1 MLRMAGD
8 GRPMSPAFSHVAYR
22 RSGRV
27 DLSTLLQQLFNGISI
42 GGVYALEAVGFG
54 IIFNILKF
62 SNFSHSGLVAIC
74 AYFGFFISKYFYQD
88 FVTTLI
94 LTTLVGGFAGV
105 AIEKLIFRPI
115 RLKGAPLTLLLVNS
129 ITFAMLVQQFFA
141 ATLGADYYPYPTFMK
156 QTAISV
162 WTITVSKSYM
172 LMLAITAV
180 VLILLTYV
188 LKRTKIGIALR
199 AASTD
204 IRTPSLMGIN
214 IDFVVS
220 SAFFIAGVLGGIT
233 GYLLGMTYSVDPFIG
248 SQILKGIIAAIIGGI
263 GSLGGGVAA
272 GLLLGGIES
281 LLIAEIGASLTQIV
295 IYSAIFILLLIRPE
309 GIAGKRVIAK
319 A

>member
-1 MLRMAGD
+1 ME
-8 GRPMSPAFSHVAYR
+8 MSTV
-22 RSGRV
+22 
-27 DLSTLLQQLFNGISI
+27 LQQLFNGISI

-62 SNFSHSGLVAIC
+62 SNFSHGGVVAIC
-74 AYFGFFISKYFYQD
+74 AYFGFFISKYFYQS
-88 FVTTLI
+88 FVVTLVITTV
-94 LTTLVGGFAGV
+94 VGGFVGV
-105 AIEKLIFRPI
+105 IVEKLIFRPI
-115 RLKGAPLTLLLVNS
+115 RRKGAPLTLLLVNS
-129 ITFAMLVQQFFA
+129 ITAAMLVQQFFA
-141 ATLGADYYPYPTFMK
+141 ATLGADYYPYPPMMK
-156 QTAISV
+156 QTGLNL
-162 WTITVSKSYM
+162 WTVTVSKTYV
-172 LMLAITAV
+172 LMFAITAA

-188 LKRTKIGIALR
+188 LKKTKIGIALR

-204 IRTPSLMGIN
+204 IRTPSLMGID

-220 SAFFIAGVLGGIT
+220 FAFFIAGVLGGIT

-263 GSLGGGVAA
+263 GSLVGGCIA
-272 GLLLGGIES
+272 GLLLGGVES

-295 IYSAIFILLLIRPE
+295 IYSAIFVLLLIRPE

>member
-1 MLRMAGD
+1 ME
-8 GRPMSPAFSHVAYR
+8 MSTV
-22 RSGRV
+22 
-27 DLSTLLQQLFNGISI
+27 LQQLFNGISI

-62 SNFSHSGLVAIC
+62 SNFSHSGVVAIC
-74 AYFGFFISKYFYQD
+74 AYFGFFISKYFYQN
-88 FVTTLI
+88 FVVALVITTV
-94 LTTLVGGFAGV
+94 VGGFIGV
-105 AIEKLIFRPI
+105 IVEKLVFRPI

-129 ITFAMLVQQFFA
+129 ITVAMLVQQFFA
-141 ATLGADYYPYPTFMK
+141 ATLGDDYYPYPPLMK
-156 QTAISV
+156 QTGLNF
-162 WTITVSKSYM
+162 WTVTVSKTYV
-172 LMLAITAV
+172 LMFAITAV

-188 LKRTKIGIALR
+188 LKKTKIGIALR

-204 IRTPSLMGIN
+204 IRTPSLMGID
-214 IDFVVS
+214 IDFVIS
-220 SAFFIAGVLGGIT
+220 FAFFIAGVLGGIT

-263 GSLGGGVAA
+263 GSLGGGCIA
-272 GLLLGGIES
+272 GLLLGGVES

-295 IYSAIFILLLIRPE
+295 IYSAIFVLLLIRPE

>member
-94 LTTLVGGFAGV
+94 ITTLVGGFAGV

>member
-1 MLRMAGD
+1 
-8 GRPMSPAFSHVAYR
+8 MSPAFSHVDHPE
-22 RSGRV
+22 SGSV
-27 DLSTLLQQLFNGISI
+27 EMSTVLQQLFNGISI

-62 SNFSHSGLVAIC
+62 SNFSHGGVVAIC
-74 AYFGFFISKYFYQD
+74 AYFGFFISKYFCQN
-88 FVTTLI
+88 FVVTLVITTV
-94 LTTLVGGFAGV
+94 VGGFIGV
-105 AIEKLIFRPI
+105 IVEKLIFRPI

-129 ITFAMLVQQFFA
+129 ITAAMLVQQFFA
-141 ATLGADYYPYPTFMK
+141 ATLGDDYYPYPPLMK
-156 QTAISV
+156 QTGLNL
-162 WTITVSKSYM
+162 WTVTVSKTYV
-172 LMLAITAV
+172 LMFAITAA

-188 LKRTKIGIALR
+188 LKKTKIGIALR

-204 IRTPSLMGIN
+204 IRTPSLMGID
-214 IDFVVS
+214 IDFVIS
-220 SAFFIAGVLGGIT
+220 FAFFIAGVLGGIT

-263 GSLGGGVAA
+263 GSLGGGCIA

-295 IYSAIFILLLIRPE
+295 IYSAIFVLLLIRPE

>member
-1 MLRMAGD
+1 MLWMAGD
-8 GRPMSPAFSHVAYR
+8 GRSTSPAFSHVAYR
-22 RSGRV
+22 RSGGV
-27 DLSTLLQQLFNGISI
+27 DLSTLVQQLFNGISI

-74 AYFGFFISKYFYQD
+74 AYFGFFISKYVYQG

-94 LTTLVGGFAGV
+94 ITTLVGGFAGV

-188 LKRTKIGIALR
+188 LKRTRIGIALR

-272 GLLLGGIES
+272 GLLLGGVES

>member
-1 MLRMAGD
+1 
-8 GRPMSPAFSHVAYR
+8 MSTV
-22 RSGRV
+22 
-27 DLSTLLQQLFNGISI
+27 LQQLFNGISI

-62 SNFSHSGLVAIC
+62 SNFSHGGVVAIC
-74 AYFGFFISKYFYQD
+74 AYFGYFISKYFCQN
-88 FVTTLI
+88 FIVTLLI
-94 LTTLVGGFAGV
+94 TTLVGGFVGV
-105 AIEKLIFRPI
+105 IVEKLIFRPI

-129 ITFAMLVQQFFA
+129 ITAAMLVQQFFA
-141 ATLGADYYPYPTFMK
+141 ATLGDDYYPYPPLMK
-156 QTAISV
+156 QTGLYL
-162 WTITVSKSYM
+162 WTVTVSKTYV
-172 LMLAITAV
+172 LMFAITAA

-188 LKRTKIGIALR
+188 LKKTKIGIALR

-204 IRTPSLMGIN
+204 IRTPSLMGID
-214 IDFVVS
+214 IDFVIS
-220 SAFFIAGVLGGIT
+220 FAFFIAGVLGGIT

-263 GSLGGGVAA
+263 GSLGGGCIA
-272 GLLLGGIES
+272 GLLLGGVES

-295 IYSAIFILLLIRPE
+295 IYSAIFVLLLIRPE

>member
-1 MLRMAGD
+1 MDWGV
-8 GRPMSPAFSHVAYR
+8 F
-22 RSGRV
+22 
-27 DLSTLLQQLFNGISI
+27 LQQLFNGFSL

-62 SNFSHSGLVAIC
+62 SNFSHGGVVAIC
-74 AYFGFFISKYFYQD
+74 AYFGFFISKYFYQN
-88 FVTTLI
+88 FVVTLVITTV
-94 LTTLVGGFAGV
+94 VGGFVGV
-105 AIEKLIFRPI
+105 IVEKLIFRPI

-129 ITFAMLVQQFFA
+129 ITAAMLVQQFFA
-141 ATLGADYYPYPTFMK
+141 ATLGDDYYPYPPLMK
-156 QTAISV
+156 QTGLNL
-162 WTITVSKSYM
+162 WTVTVSKTYV
-172 LMLAITAV
+172 LMFAITAA

-188 LKRTKIGIALR
+188 LKKTKIGIALR

-204 IRTPSLMGIN
+204 IRTPSLMGID
-214 IDFVVS
+214 IDFVIS
-220 SAFFIAGVLGGIT
+220 FAFFIAGVLGGIT

-263 GSLGGGVAA
+263 GSLGGGCIA
-272 GLLLGGIES
+272 GLLLGGVES

-295 IYSAIFILLLIRPE
+295 IYSAIFVLLLIRPE